1 MAGYSDDEFGIPG
14 IPSRKTTGSPSKAA
28 ADQVKSGNTTALA
41 YPNFFPGQGG
51 LPIQLDDDECNG
63 DFARVTT
70 DWTLHPELLGSLRRR
85 IKRRERNFITEQ
97 GIPSPHAVDTAC
109 YQVQRQ

>member
-14 IPSRKTTGSPSKAA
+14 IPSGKTTGSPSKDA

-63 DFARVTT
+63 DISST
-70 DWTLHPELLGSLRRR
+70 DLAAAHP
-85 IKRRERNFITEQ
+85 
-97 GIPSPHAVDTAC
+97 
-109 YQVQRQ
+109 